1 LIYTSFLLIIAIIST
16 WILNQSVRN
25 TMFSSIEDQLVNATQ
40 SNLNL
45 VQILMFASVKNHL
58 RGIAE
63 QNKKLLNICIQ
74 NTNKA

>member
-1 LIYTSFLLIIAIIST
+1 
-16 WILNQSVRN
+16 
-25 TMFSSIEDQLVNATQ
+25 MFSSIEDQLVNATQ